1 MPNHQASEQML
12 GYLYQVRY
20 ALALL
25 LENDNSDCQISIE
38 KFDDV
43 AFSKDDIPIQLIQLK
58 HHIQHQGNLAD
69 ASTDM
74 WRTIKVWL
82 DAISETPDILDGT
95 NFLIITTATAPID
108 SAAFLLKKDSNRN
121 PDTAYEKL
129 KTVCFSSVNQAHQ
142 RYYDAFREAGEDT
155 VKQLIR
161 QIYIIDRASNIIDV
175 EKDILKHIRYS
186 CIPKHQKMI
195 YERLEGWWFKKA
207 IDALCC
213 DTPVFVNQNQ
223 VRSFIVSVSQE
234 YADDN
239 LPIDILDID
248 DLQEDNFSANEK
260 IFHEQLKLICLGN
273 HRMQLALRDYY
284 RAFRQR
290 ASWVRN
296 DLLYVNEL
304 GQYEQRL
311 IDEWEH
317 AFAAMEETLSETN
330 NATEGEKAKE
340 GRQLFSD
347 IEKRDIRIR
356 PKCQEAFIMRGSYHI
371 LANQLK
377 IGWHVDFF
385 ARLKQLLKRD
395 EQNRQKEQPT
405 NRQMEIKRAWGVSRA
420 QKP

>member
-121 PDTAYEKL
+121 PDTAYQKL

-161 QIYIIDRASNIIDV
+161 QIYIIDCASNIIDV

-213 DTPVFVNQNQ
+213 DTPVFMNQNQ

-248 DLQEDNFSANEK
+248 DLQESNFSANEK

-385 ARLKQLLKRD
+385 DRLKQLL
-395 EQNRQKEQPT
+395 NT
-405 NRQMEIKRAWGVSRA
+405 
-420 QKP
+420 

>member
-74 WRTIKVWL
+74 WRTIKVWI

-161 QIYIIDRASNIIDV
+161 QIYIIDCASNIIDV

-248 DLQEDNFSANEK
+248 DLQESNFSANEK

-330 NATEGEKAKE
+330 NATEEEKAKE

-385 ARLKQLLKRD
+385 DRLKQLL
-395 EQNRQKEQPT
+395 NT
-405 NRQMEIKRAWGVSRA
+405 
-420 QKP
+420 

>member
-121 PDTAYEKL
+121 PDTAYQKL

-161 QIYIIDRASNIIDV
+161 QIYIIDCASNIIDV

-248 DLQEDNFSANEK
+248 DLQESNFSANEK

-317 AFAAMEETLSETN
+317 AFAATEETLSETN
-330 NATEGEKAKE
+330 NATEEEKAKE

-385 ARLKQLLKRD
+385 DRLKQLL
-395 EQNRQKEQPT
+395 NT
-405 NRQMEIKRAWGVSRA
+405 
-420 QKP
+420 

>member
-121 PDTAYEKL
+121 PDTAYQKL

-161 QIYIIDRASNIIDV
+161 QIYIIDCASNIIDV

-317 AFAAMEETLSETN
+317 AFAAMEETLSEAN

-385 ARLKQLLKRD
+385 DRLKQLL
-395 EQNRQKEQPT
+395 NT
-405 NRQMEIKRAWGVSRA
+405 
-420 QKP
+420 

>member
-121 PDTAYEKL
+121 PDAAYQKL

-161 QIYIIDRASNIIDV
+161 QIYIIDCASNIIDV

-248 DLQEDNFSANEK
+248 DLQESNFSANEK

-330 NATEGEKAKE
+330 NATEEEKAKE

-385 ARLKQLLKRD
+385 DRLKQLL
-395 EQNRQKEQPT
+395 NT
-405 NRQMEIKRAWGVSRA
+405 
-420 QKP
+420 

>member
-82 DAISETPDILDGT
+82 DAISEPPDILDGT

-121 PDTAYEKL
+121 PDTAYQKL

-161 QIYIIDRASNIIDV
+161 QIYIIDCASNIIDV

-248 DLQEDNFSANEK
+248 DLQESNFSANEK

-330 NATEGEKAKE
+330 NATEEEKAKE

-385 ARLKQLLKRD
+385 DRLKQLL
-395 EQNRQKEQPT
+395 NT
-405 NRQMEIKRAWGVSRA
+405 
-420 QKP
+420 

>member
-121 PDTAYEKL
+121 PDTAYQKL

-155 VKQLIR
+155 AKQLIR
-161 QIYIIDRASNIIDV
+161 QIYIIDCASNIIDV

-248 DLQEDNFSANEK
+248 DLQESNFSANEK

-330 NATEGEKAKE
+330 NATEEEKAKE

-385 ARLKQLLKRD
+385 DRLKQLL
-395 EQNRQKEQPT
+395 NT
-405 NRQMEIKRAWGVSRA
+405 
-420 QKP
+420 

>member
-108 SAAFLLKKDSNRN
+108 SAAFLLKTDSNRN

-161 QIYIIDRASNIIDV
+161 QIYIIDCASNIIDV

-248 DLQEDNFSANEK
+248 DLQESNFSANEK

-330 NATEGEKAKE
+330 NATEEEKAKE

-385 ARLKQLLKRD
+385 DRLKQLL
-395 EQNRQKEQPT
+395 NT
-405 NRQMEIKRAWGVSRA
+405 
-420 QKP
+420 

>member
-95 NFLIITTATAPID
+95 NFLIITTATAPIG

-121 PDTAYEKL
+121 PDTAYQKL

-161 QIYIIDRASNIIDV
+161 QIYIIDCASNIIDV

-248 DLQEDNFSANEK
+248 DLQESNFSANEK

-330 NATEGEKAKE
+330 NATEEEKAKE

-385 ARLKQLLKRD
+385 DRLKQLL
-395 EQNRQKEQPT
+395 NT
-405 NRQMEIKRAWGVSRA
+405 
-420 QKP
+420 

>member
-330 NATEGEKAKE
+330 HATEREKAKE
-340 GRQLFSD
+340 GRQLFSE

-356 PKCQEAFIMRGSYHI
+356 PKCQEAFIMRGSYHS

-385 ARLKQLLKRD
+385 DRLKQLL
-395 EQNRQKEQPT
+395 NT
-405 NRQMEIKRAWGVSRA
+405 
-420 QKP
+420 

>member
-82 DAISETPDILDGT
+82 DAISETLDILDGT

-161 QIYIIDRASNIIDV
+161 QIYIIDCASNIIDV

-207 IDALCC
+207 IDALCSNV
-213 DTPVFVNQNQ
+213 PVFVSQNQ
-223 VRSFIVSVSQE
+223 VRSFIVDVSQQ

-239 LPIDILDID
+239 LPIDITDIGN
-248 DLQEDNFSANEK
+248 LQESSFSDNEK
-260 IFHEQLKLICLGN
+260 IFYEQLRLICPSN
-273 HRMQLALRDYY
+273 RHMQIALRDYY

-290 ASWVRN
+290 ASWIRN
-296 DLLYVNEL
+296 NLLYINEL
-304 GQYEQRL
+304 EQYEHRL

-317 AFAAMEETLSETN
+317 AFATMEENLSTAI
-330 NATEGEKAKE
+330 NATEDEKARE
-340 GRQLFSD
+340 GRKLFSNMED
-347 IEKRDIRIR
+347 KDIRIR

-385 ARLKQLLKRD
+385 ERLKQLLI
-395 EQNRQKEQPT
+395 T
-405 NRQMEIKRAWGVSRA
+405 
-420 QKP
+420 

>member
-121 PDTAYEKL
+121 PDTAYQKL

-161 QIYIIDRASNIIDV
+161 QIYIIDCASNIIDV

-248 DLQEDNFSANEK
+248 DLQESNFSANEK

-330 NATEGEKAKE
+330 NATEEEKAKE

-385 ARLKQLLKRD
+385 DRLKQLLKRD
-395 EQNRQKEQPT
+395 EQNRQKEQPA
-405 NRQMEIKRAWGVSRA
+405 NRQMGIEKA
-420 QKP
+420 

>member
-121 PDTAYEKL
+121 PDTAYQKL

-161 QIYIIDRASNIIDV
+161 QIYIIDCASNIIDV

-248 DLQEDNFSANEK
+248 DLQESNFSANEK

-296 DLLYVNEL
+296 NLLYVNEL

-330 NATEGEKAKE
+330 NATEEEKVKE

-385 ARLKQLLKRD
+385 DRLKQLL
-395 EQNRQKEQPT
+395 NT
-405 NRQMEIKRAWGVSRA
+405 
-420 QKP
+420 

>member
-82 DAISETPDILDGT
+82 DAISEAPDILDGT

-121 PDTAYEKL
+121 PDTAYQKL

-161 QIYIIDRASNIIDV
+161 QIYIIDCASNIIDV

-186 CIPKHQKMI
+186 CSPKHQKMI

-248 DLQEDNFSANEK
+248 DLQESNFSANEK

-330 NATEGEKAKE
+330 NATEEEKAKE

-385 ARLKQLLKRD
+385 DRLKQLL
-395 EQNRQKEQPT
+395 NT
-405 NRQMEIKRAWGVSRA
+405 
-420 QKP
+420 

>member
-161 QIYIIDRASNIIDV
+161 QIYIIDCASNIIDV

-248 DLQEDNFSANEK
+248 DLQESNFSANEK

-304 GQYEQRL
+304 EQYEQRL

-385 ARLKQLLKRD
+385 DRLKQLL
-395 EQNRQKEQPT
+395 NT
-405 NRQMEIKRAWGVSRA
+405 
-420 QKP
+420 

>member
-161 QIYIIDRASNIIDV
+161 QIYIIDCASNIIDV

-248 DLQEDNFSANEK
+248 DLQEDDFSANEK

-304 GQYEQRL
+304 EQYEQRL

-356 PKCQEAFIMRGSYHI
+356 PICQEAFIMRGSYHI

-385 ARLKQLLKRD
+385 DRLKQLL
-395 EQNRQKEQPT
+395 NT
-405 NRQMEIKRAWGVSRA
+405 
-420 QKP
+420 

>member
-121 PDTAYEKL
+121 PDTAYQKL

-248 DLQEDNFSANEK
+248 DLQESNFSANEK

-330 NATEGEKAKE
+330 NATEEEKAKE

-385 ARLKQLLKRD
+385 DRLKQVL
-395 EQNRQKEQPT
+395 NT
-405 NRQMEIKRAWGVSRA
+405 
-420 QKP
+420 

>member
-74 WRTIKVWL
+74 WRTIKVWI

-121 PDTAYEKL
+121 PDTAYQKL

-161 QIYIIDRASNIIDV
+161 QIYIIDCASNIIDV

-248 DLQEDNFSANEK
+248 DLQESNFSANEK
-260 IFHEQLKLICLGN
+260 IFHEQLKLICLSN

-330 NATEGEKAKE
+330 NATEEEKAKE

-385 ARLKQLLKRD
+385 DRLKQLL
-395 EQNRQKEQPT
+395 NT
-405 NRQMEIKRAWGVSRA
+405 
-420 QKP
+420 

>member
-108 SAAFLLKKDSNRN
+108 SAAFLLKTDSNRN

-161 QIYIIDRASNIIDV
+161 QIYIIDCASNIIDV

-317 AFAAMEETLSETN
+317 AFAAMEETLSEAN

-385 ARLKQLLKRD
+385 DRLKQLL
-395 EQNRQKEQPT
+395 NT
-405 NRQMEIKRAWGVSRA
+405 
-420 QKP
+420 

>member
-43 AFSKDDIPIQLIQLK
+43 ASSKDDIPIQLIQLK

-395 EQNRQKEQPT
+395 EQNGRKEQPA
-405 NRQMEIKRAWGVSRA
+405 NRQMGIKRI
-420 QKP
+420 

>member
-1 MPNHQASEQML
+1 MPNHQASEQMP

-161 QIYIIDRASNIIDV
+161 QIYIIDCASNIIDV

-248 DLQEDNFSANEK
+248 DLQEGNFSANEK

-330 NATEGEKAKE
+330 NATEEEKAKE
-340 GRQLFSD
+340 VRQLFSD

-385 ARLKQLLKRD
+385 DRLKQLL
-395 EQNRQKEQPT
+395 NT
-405 NRQMEIKRAWGVSRA
+405 
-420 QKP
+420 

>member
-121 PDTAYEKL
+121 PDTAYQKL

-161 QIYIIDRASNIIDV
+161 QIYIIDCASNIIDV

-195 YERLEGWWFKKA
+195 DERLEGWWFKKA

-248 DLQEDNFSANEK
+248 DLQESNFSANEK

-330 NATEGEKAKE
+330 NATEEEKAKE

-356 PKCQEAFIMRGSYHI
+356 PKCQGAFIMRGSYHI

-385 ARLKQLLKRD
+385 DRLKQLL
-395 EQNRQKEQPT
+395 NT
-405 NRQMEIKRAWGVSRA
+405 
-420 QKP
+420 

>member
-69 ASTDM
+69 ASTDI

-161 QIYIIDRASNIIDV
+161 QIYIIDCASNIIDV

-213 DTPVFVNQNQ
+213 DMPVFVNQNQ

-234 YADDN
+234 YEDDN

-330 NATEGEKAKE
+330 NATEEEKAKE

-385 ARLKQLLKRD
+385 DRLKQLL
-395 EQNRQKEQPT
+395 NT
-405 NRQMEIKRAWGVSRA
+405 
-420 QKP
+420 